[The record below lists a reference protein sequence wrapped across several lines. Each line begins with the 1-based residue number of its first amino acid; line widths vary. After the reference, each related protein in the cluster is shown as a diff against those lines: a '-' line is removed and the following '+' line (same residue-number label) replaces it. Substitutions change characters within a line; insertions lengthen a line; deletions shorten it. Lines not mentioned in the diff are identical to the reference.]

1 MEKPEDW
8 VLKIILLKDVEQLGQ
23 AGDVVQ
29 VADGYG
35 RNFLIPQR
43 QAVVASDANV
53 AQFETWRKEHEAA
66 ADRERKTAEDL
77 GKRLEKDSLTAA
89 VRVGDEDRLFGSV
102 TSQNITALLKEKGYE
117 VDRRAVELEEPIR
130 ALGVYNI
137 EVRLHPQV
145 TSSVKLWVVKE

>member
-1 MEKPEDW
+1 VEKPEDW

-53 AQFETWRKEHEAA
+53 AQFETWRKEHEA
-66 ADRERKTAEDL
+66 
-77 GKRLEKDSLTAA
+77 
-89 VRVGDEDRLFGSV
+89 
-102 TSQNITALLKEKGYE
+102 
-117 VDRRAVELEEPIR
+117 
-130 ALGVYNI
+130 
-137 EVRLHPQV
+137 
-145 TSSVKLWVVKE
+145 

>member
-53 AQFETWRKEHEAA
+53 AQFDTWRKEHEAA
-66 ADRERKTAEDL
+66 ADRERKMAEDF
-77 GKRLEKDSLTAA
+77 GKKLEKDSLTAV
-89 VRVGDEDRLFGSV
+89 VRVGEEDRLFGSV

>member
-53 AQFETWRKEHEAA
+53 AQFETWRKEHEAT

-77 GKRLEKDSLTAA
+77 GKKLEKDSLTAA
-89 VRVGDEDRLFGSV
+89 VRVGEEDRLFGSV

-145 TSSVKLWVVKE
+145 TSSVKLWVGKE